1 MIRAALAFVMLAG
14 PAAAATLDLPV
25 GSVRAA
31 EQLEPLGSY
40 AVPTAPWTATDGIPL
55 SAAEGRILREAW
67 GVPGASTTLQLLSPL
82 RAQLQQQGFR
92 ILLECETEAC
102 GGFDF
107 RFGIDLLPEPE
118 MHVDLGDFRFLTAR
132 RGSGDE
138 AEYVSLMVSR
148 STTTGFIHVVSVVPF
163 PVDTL
168 ADPQA
173 LVTSAPPDPD
183 GEGSAAPTPAA
194 PGTEPPPAADAATTA
209 AAPAPVAGIGA
220 SDVALQLETA
230 GRAVLPG
237 LTFETGS
244 ARLAAEPAPVLEQL
258 AVWLNADSSRTVTL
272 VGHTD
277 AEGSLS
283 ANIALSRSRARAV
296 LDRLVADYGV
306 SAAQLEADGVG
317 YLMPLAPNT
326 TEEGRTLN
334 RRVEAVLTST
344 E

>member
-1 MIRAALAFVMLAG
+1 MIRAALAFVMLVVGG
-14 PAAAATLDLPV
+14 PAAAATLELPV
-25 GSVRAA
+25 GALRTA
-31 EQLEPLGSY
+31 EQLDPLGSY
-40 AVPTAPWTATDGIPL
+40 AVPTAPWTPADGVPVN
-55 SAAEGRILREAW
+55 AAEGRVLREAW
-67 GVPGASTTLQLLSPL
+67 SVPGAATTLQLLSPL

-92 ILLECETEAC
+92 ILLDCETDLC

-107 RFGIDLLPEPE
+107 RFEIELLPEPE
-118 MHVDLGDFRFLTAR
+118 MHVDLGDFRYLSAR
-132 RGSGDE
+132 RGSGAE
-138 AEYVSLMVSR
+138 AEYVTLMVSR

-163 PVDTL
+163 PVEPL
-168 ADPQA
+168 AEPEA
-173 LVTSAPPDPD
+173 LVTSATPAPEGDAATPPAGP
-183 GEGSAAPTPAA
+183 EAA
-194 PGTEPPPAADAATTA
+194 PGAEPAPAR
-209 AAPAPVAGIGA
+209 PAPVAGIEPG
-220 SDVALQLETA
+220 SIALQLEAA
-230 GRAVLPG
+230 GRAILPG

-244 ARLAAEPAPVLEQL
+244 ARLAEEPAPVLDEL
-258 AVWLNADSSRTVTL
+258 AAYLNAHPTRRVTL

-277 AEGSLS
+277 AEGSLA

-326 TEEGRTLN
+326 TEEGRALN

>member
-1 MIRAALAFVMLAG
+1 MIRAALAILMLAG

-25 GSVRAA
+25 GSQRTA
-31 EQLEPLGSY
+31 ERLEPLGSY
-40 AVPTAPWTATDGIPL
+40 AVPTAPWTAADGVPA

-67 GVPGASTTLQLLSPL
+67 GVPGAATTLQLLSPL

-138 AEYVSLMVSR
+138 AEYLSLMVSR
-148 STTTGFIHVVSVVPF
+148 STTTGFIHIVSVVPF

-173 LVTSAPPDPD
+173 LVTSAPPGP
-183 GEGSAAPTPAA
+183 EGAPATGPEAE
-194 PGTEPPPAADAATTA
+194 PGTQALPPAAEL
-209 AAPAPVAGIGA
+209 AAPAAPVAGLATGSI
-220 SDVALQLETA
+220 ALQLETT

-244 ARLAAEPAPVLEQL
+244 ARLSEEPAPMLEEL
-258 AVWLNADSSRTVTL
+258 AAYLNANPARRVTL

-277 AEGSLS
+277 AEGSLA

-296 LDRLVADYGV
+296 LDRLVAEYGV
-306 SAAQLEADGVG
+306 SPAQLEADGVG

-326 TEEGRTLN
+326 SEEGRTLN
-334 RRVEAVLTST
+334 RRVEAVLTAA